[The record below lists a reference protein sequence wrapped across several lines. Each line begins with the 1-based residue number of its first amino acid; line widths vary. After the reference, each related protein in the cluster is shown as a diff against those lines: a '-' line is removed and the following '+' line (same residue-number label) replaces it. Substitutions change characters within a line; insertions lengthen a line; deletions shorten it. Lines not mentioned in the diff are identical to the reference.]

1 MVERTCERRNCMFD
15 WIRNKFHKRTPKLT
29 IDDEVQEALAEMS
42 TCRHDDVFRYKELAT
57 SIKTLEE
64 AKASKKESGLSLKTI
79 FGGLVGTLVPTCLI
93 IFAEELRPLPSKAWS
108 FVKTS
113 NFFK

>member
-1 MVERTCERRNCMFD
+1 MFD
-15 WIRNKFHKRTPKLT
+15 WIRNKFHKRTPRLT

-42 TCRHDDVFRYKELAT
+42 TCRHEDVFRYKELAT

-64 AKASKKESGLSLKTI
+64 AKASKKESGLSPKTI
-79 FGGLVGTLVPTCLI
+79 FGGLVGTLIPTCLI

-108 FVKTS
+108 FVKTNS
-113 NFFK
+113 FFK

>member
-1 MVERTCERRNCMFD
+1 MFD
-15 WIRNKFHKRTPKLT
+15 WIRNKFRKRTPRLT
-29 IDDEVQEALAEMS
+29 IDDEVQEALAEMGS
-42 TCRHDDVFRYKELAT
+42 CRKEDIFRYKELAT

-79 FGGLVGTLVPTCLI
+79 FGGLVGTLIPTCLI

-108 FVKTS
+108 FVKTT
-113 NFFK
+113 NPFFK

>member
-1 MVERTCERRNCMFD
+1 MFD
-15 WIRNKFHKRTPKLT
+15 WIKSKFQKRTPKLS
-29 IDDEVQEALAEMS
+29 IEGEVQKALAEMQ

-64 AKASKKESGLSLKTI
+64 AKSSKKESGLSLKTI
-79 FGGLVGTLVPTCLI
+79 FGGLVGTLIPTCLI

-108 FVKTS
+108 FVKTNS
-113 NFFK
+113 FFK